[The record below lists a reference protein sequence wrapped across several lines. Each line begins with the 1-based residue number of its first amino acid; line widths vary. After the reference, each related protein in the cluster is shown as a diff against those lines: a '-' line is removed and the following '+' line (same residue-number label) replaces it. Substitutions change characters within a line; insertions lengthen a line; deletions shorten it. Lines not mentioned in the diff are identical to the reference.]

1 MQPQCQLRNS
11 RKTRSLREGR
21 RKIGAGTSTLLRTA
35 QQNFRTAA
43 YVQIN
48 SEWGKGAQT
57 QLWTNWSGS
66 KPFKSR
72 KLMQLKTSCSTAATS
87 NRQ

>member
-11 RKTRSLREGR
+11 RKTGSLREGR

-48 SEWGKGAQT
+48 SEWGKGAQK

-66 KPFKSR
+66 KPFESR
-72 KLMQLKTSCSTAATS
+72 KLMQLKILCIDAAGF
-87 NRQ
+87 

>member
-11 RKTRSLREGR
+11 RKTGSLREGR

-48 SEWGKGAQT
+48 SEWGKGRRR
-57 QLWTNWSGS
+57 NSGKWVWVEAFQ
-66 KPFKSR
+66 KP
-72 KLMQLKTSCSTAATS
+72 QVDAAENIVQHS
-87 NRQ
+87 SDF